1 MRIVII
7 SSFLLIYS
15 TALFAEGDPIVG
27 KSKAIICV
35 GCHGFDGNSSNS
47 IYPKL
52 AGQSESYLAKQLFDF
67 KSGAR
72 KEEHMSSMV
81 EAIQESEIPHI
92 AAFFSSQKR
101 KASLEKPK
109 GINSSKYKLGQK
121 IYNGGIY
128 KKGIPACTSCHGVKG
143 GGKLAVSIPSLMLQH
158 SQYIIKTL
166 KDFRSGI
173 RRNDSDKM
181 MRNVA
186 ANLSDKEIDALS
198 SYIDNLNQP

>member
-1 MRIVII
+1 MRNFVIPLL
-7 SSFLLIYS
+7 LLIYS
-15 TALFAEGDPIVG
+15 NVLFAEGDPISG
-27 KSKAIICV
+27 KSKAIICI

-72 KEEHMSSMV
+72 KDEHMSSMV
-81 EAIQESEIPHI
+81 EAIQTSDIPDI

-101 KASLEKPK
+101 KTNIEKTK
-109 GINSSKYKLGQK
+109 GTEGTTNKLGQK
-121 IYNGGIY
+121 IYYSGIF
-128 KKGIPACTSCHGVKG
+128 KKEIPACASCHGAKGAGNSVK
-143 GGKLAVSIPSLMLQH
+143 KYPSLMLQH
-158 SQYIIKTL
+158 SRYITKAL

-173 RRNDSDKM
+173 RSNDPNNM

-198 SYIDNLNQP
+198 TYIESLN

>member
-1 MRIVII
+1 MRNIVI
-7 SSFLLIYS
+7 SSLLLLYS
-15 TALFAEGDPIVG
+15 EVLLAVGDPVMG

-35 GCHGFDGNSSNS
+35 GCHGLDGNSSNS

-52 AGQSESYLAKQLFDF
+52 AGQSERYLAKQLFDF

-72 KEEHMSSMV
+72 KEEHMTSMV
-81 EAIQESEIPHI
+81 EAIQTSDIPDI

-101 KASLEKPK
+101 KPSLEKTK
-109 GINSSKYKLGQK
+109 GIDNTKYNLGQK
-121 IYNGGIY
+121 IYYGGIY
-128 KKGIPACTSCHGVKG
+128 KKGIPACTSCHDVKG
-143 GGKLAVSIPSLMLQH
+143 EGKLAVSIPSLMLQH

-166 KDFRSGI
+166 KDFRSGT
-173 RRNDSDKM
+173 RSNDPNKM

-198 SYIDNLNQP
+198 IYIDNLNQP